1 MVSFRRERA
10 SCPAR
15 NVRKRQE
22 HLKKGQGALDPKA
35 FPHRKLKDPPLLLLS
50 DFDSQYPF
58 QELDGAQRNG
68 ISFTLEIN
76 QYSVY

>member
-50 DFDSQYPF
+50 DDSQYLF
-58 QELDGAQRNG
+58 RELNGGKGNG
-68 ISFTLEIN
+68 IGKLEIN
-76 QYSVY
+76 QYFI